1 MTRNP
6 APVLSLPNP
15 VPDLGAE
22 RLAGFG
28 ASRWQ
33 EWTQGFQSLR
43 QRWACLNLNCTERSG
58 LRAWCK
64 LPSRIQLQQGWCCSP
79 ECFETAFQ
87 RLAAGILH
95 EPAPGPMRPHRIP
108 IGLTLLSRGLI
119 DQAQLKLALEAHNSR
134 GGRVGEWLVRQ
145 GAVGEDAVATAVALQ
160 WARPTFPLAQSQ
172 GWRQCRTWMPLTLLE
187 SLRML
192 PLHFAAQPRK
202 LYVGFTQA
210 VEFSA
215 LEALADVFE
224 CKTESCIV
232 SDSALDAVFE
242 QMRALPDADQV
253 QDVAFDRITD
263 SHEIAG
269 TVRQYARY
277 AEARQIRL
285 ASVGPFLWVRIRG
298 QRAVHLSFKYR

>member
-119 DQAQLKLALEAHNSR
+119 DQSQLKLALEAHNAR
-134 GGRVGEWLVRQ
+134 GGHGGGAAMGAADVSA
-145 GAVGEDAVATAVALQ
+145 GAVARLAAGPVVDAANAAGGAADATAAFRR
-160 WARPTFPLAQSQ
+160 A
-172 GWRQCRTWMPLTLLE
+172 
-187 SLRML
+187 
-192 PLHFAAQPRK
+192 AAQ
-202 LYVGFTQA
+202 
-210 VEFSA
+210 A
-215 LEALADVFE
+215 LCRLHPGGR
-224 CKTESCIV
+224 I
-232 SDSALDAVFE
+232 
-242 QMRALPDADQV
+242 QRARGAFGDLLV
-253 QDVAFDRITD
+253 QDRELHRNRLRPGCGIRAD
-263 SHEIAG
+263 
-269 TVRQYARY
+269 AR
-277 AEARQIRL
+277 
-285 ASVGPFLWVRIRG
+285 
-298 QRAVHLSFKYR
+298 